1 MIINK
6 IVIPYSVT
14 CWHLSMSELLNNRK
28 DNKMHEE
35 VVAVFIPIV
44 MFLIIG
50 LIWVTAI
57 YYRSRERQMLIE
69 KGLSAEDMKKFFE
82 QKRDPFWLMKVGI
95 ICIFFGIGLGIGLM
109 SGAEE
114 TREVVTPTTIFI
126 FTGLGFVIANIYGN
140 KLRRAYDLEK
150 KTGN

>member
-1 MIINK
+1 
-6 IVIPYSVT
+6 
-14 CWHLSMSELLNNRK
+14 MSELLNNRK

-95 ICIFFGIGLGIGLM
+95 ICIFFGIGLGYWIDVWC
-109 SGAEE
+109 
-114 TREVVTPTTIFI
+114 R
-126 FTGLGFVIANIYGN
+126 GN
-140 KLRRAYDLEK
+140 A
-150 KTGN
+150 

>member
-1 MIINK
+1 
-6 IVIPYSVT
+6 
-14 CWHLSMSELLNNRK
+14 MSELLNNRK
-28 DNKMHEE
+28 DKKMHEE

-69 KGLSAEDMKKFFE
+69 KGSSAEDMKKFFE
-82 QKRDPFWLMKVGI
+82 QKKDPFWLMKVGI

-109 SGAEE
+109 SGGEE
-114 TREVVTPTTIFI
+114 TREVVTPTTIFV

-150 KTGN
+150 KAGS

>member
-1 MIINK
+1 
-6 IVIPYSVT
+6 
-14 CWHLSMSELLNNRK
+14 
-28 DNKMHEE
+28 MHEE

-50 LIWVTAI
+50 LIWVTYI

-82 QKRDPFWLMKVGI
+82 QKKDPFWLMKVGI

-114 TREVVTPTTIFI
+114 TREVVTPTSIFI
-126 FTGLGFVIANIYGN
+126 FTGIGFVIANIYGN
-140 KLRRAYDLEK
+140 KMRRAYDLEK
-150 KTGN
+150 KSANLI

>member
-1 MIINK
+1 MQ
-6 IVIPYSVT
+6 
-14 CWHLSMSELLNNRK
+14 
-28 DNKMHEE
+28 EE

-50 LIWVTAI
+50 LIWVTYI

-82 QKRDPFWLMKVGI
+82 QKKDPFWLMKVGI

-114 TREVVTPTTIFI
+114 TREVVTPTSIFI
-126 FTGLGFVIANIYGN
+126 FTGIGFVIANVYGN
-140 KLRRAYDLEK
+140 KMRRAYDLEK
-150 KTGN
+150 KASE